1 MIPSVEG
8 SSTFTYILYTKK
20 RLFVKWTNRENM
32 TEITDIFGGLKQRT
46 WVIVHAKIFPKML
59 GSNPQPF
66 NIFYFQRN
74 WLRTIDAISQF
85 IH

>member
-32 TEITDIFGGLKQRT
+32 TEITDIFGGMRNGSAA
-46 WVIVHAKIFPKML
+46 VSRYRKM
-59 GSNPQPF
+59 SP
-66 NIFYFQRN
+66 
-74 WLRTIDAISQF
+74 ISDGVF
-85 IH
+85 TGTGA